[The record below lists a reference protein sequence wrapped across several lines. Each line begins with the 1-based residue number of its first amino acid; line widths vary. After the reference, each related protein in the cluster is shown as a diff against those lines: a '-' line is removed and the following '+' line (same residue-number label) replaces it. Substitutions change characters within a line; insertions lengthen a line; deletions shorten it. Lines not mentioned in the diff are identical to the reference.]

1 LSNSTRVTVNGLR
14 HYRCEGVDVPLP
26 SVTSILSATQ
36 SAETQRK
43 LAHWNALNPGKAD
56 AAAARGSWIHE
67 AVENHVR
74 GITVNPREDLKPFW
88 NDVPETVDDLIG
100 TGRVLWSEKPFN
112 QPSWNRYVGDDGVG
126 RIHYYDSQK
135 KHGWAGC
142 CDIIYEDSNG
152 EIILGDF
159 KTSVGPYS
167 AKFPSSKSNIPDDL
181 RKALISGVFKLKKTK
196 LQLAAYTIAAEECL
210 GIKITKTQIIVS
222 TPLPDYSVQVFSFGE
237 NEIEKDKD
245 NWWEMVRK
253 YYDMHELA

>member
-1 LSNSTRVTVNGLR
+1 VSSSTRVTVNGLR
-14 HYRCEGVDVPLP
+14 HYRCEGVSVPLP

-36 SAETQRK
+36 SEETRRK
-43 LAHWNALNPGKAD
+43 LAHWNALNPGKSE

-74 GITVNPREDLKPFW
+74 GITVHPREDLKPFW
-88 NDVPETVDDLIG
+88 KDVPETVDELIG
-100 TGRVLWSEKPFN
+100 TGRVLWSEKPMN
-112 QPSWNRYVGDDGVG
+112 QPTWNRYVGEDGVG
-126 RIHYYDSQK
+126 RIHYYDSNKQ
-135 KHGWAGC
+135 HGWAGC

-167 AKFPSSKSNIPDDL
+167 AKFPSSKSNIPEDL

-237 NEIEKDKD
+237 NEIERDKD
-245 NWWEMVRK
+245 NWWEIVRK
-253 YYDMHELA
+253 YYDMHELT

>member
-1 LSNSTRVTVNGLR
+1 VSNSTRVTVNGLR
-14 HYRCEGVDVPLP
+14 HYLCEGVGVPLP

-67 AVENHVR
+67 AVENHIR
-74 GITVNPREDLKPFW
+74 GITVSPREDLKPYW
-88 NDVPETVDDLIG
+88 KDVPEKVDELIG
-100 TGRVLWSEKPFN
+100 SGRVLWSEKPYN

-126 RIHYYDSQK
+126 RIHYYNQK
-135 KHGWAGC
+135 DKQGWAGC
-142 CDIIYEDSNG
+142 CDIIYKDSNG

-167 AKFPSSKSNIPDDL
+167 AKFPPSKANIPEDL
-181 RKALISGVFKLKKTK
+181 KKALISGVFKYKKTK
-196 LQLAAYTIAAEECL
+196 LQLAAYAIAAEECL

-222 TPLPDYSVQVFSFGE
+222 TPIPEYSVQVFSFGE
-237 NEIEKDKD
+237 TEMEKDKEA
-245 NWWEMVRK
+245 WWQVVRK
-253 YYDMHELA
+253 YYDTHELT

>member
-1 LSNSTRVTVNGLR
+1 VSNSTRVTVNGLR
-14 HYRCEGVDVPLP
+14 HYRCEGVSVPLP

-36 SAETQRK
+36 SEETRRK

-74 GITVNPREDLKPFW
+74 GITVSPREDLKPFW
-88 NDVPETVDDLIG
+88 KDVPETVDELIG
-100 TGRVLWSEKPFN
+100 TGRVLWSEKPIN
-112 QPSWNRYVGDDGVG
+112 QPAWNKYVGEDGVG
-126 RIHYYDSQK
+126 RIHYFDSINK
-135 KHGWAGC
+135 RGFAGC

-167 AKFPSSKSNIPDDL
+167 AKFPPSKSNIPDDL

-245 NWWEMVRK
+245 NWWQIVRK
-253 YYDMHELA
+253 YYEMHELT

>member
-1 LSNSTRVTVNGLR
+1 MSSSTRVTVNGLR
-14 HYRCEGVDVPLP
+14 HYRCEGVSVPLP

-36 SAETQRK
+36 SEETRRK
-43 LAHWNALNPGKAD
+43 LAHWNALNPGKSE

-88 NDVPETVDDLIG
+88 KDVPETVDELIG
-100 TGRVLWSEKPFN
+100 TGRVLWSEKPMN
-112 QPSWNRYVGDDGVG
+112 QPTWNRYVGEDGVG
-126 RIHYYDSQK
+126 RIHYYDSNKQ
-135 KHGWAGC
+135 HGWAGC

-167 AKFPSSKSNIPDDL
+167 AKFPSSKSNIPEDL

-245 NWWEMVRK
+245 NWWEIVRK
-253 YYDMHELA
+253 YYDMHELT

>member
-1 LSNSTRVTVNGLR
+1 MSSSTRVTVNGLR
-14 HYRCEGVDVPLP
+14 HYRCEGVSVPLP

-74 GITVNPREDLKPFW
+74 GITVSPREDLKPFW
-88 NDVPETVDDLIG
+88 KDVPETVDELIG
-100 TGRVLWSEKPFN
+100 TGRVLWSEKPLN
-112 QPSWNRYVGDDGVG
+112 QPTWNKYVGEDGVG
-126 RIHYYDSQK
+126 RIHYYDSNKQ
-135 KHGWAGC
+135 HGWAGC

-167 AKFPSSKSNIPDDL
+167 AKFPPSKSNIPDDL
-181 RKALISGVFKLKKTK
+181 QGGHFAL
-196 LQLAAYTIAAEECL
+196 
-210 GIKITKTQIIVS
+210 
-222 TPLPDYSVQVFSFGE
+222 
-237 NEIEKDKD
+237 
-245 NWWEMVRK
+245 
-253 YYDMHELA
+253 